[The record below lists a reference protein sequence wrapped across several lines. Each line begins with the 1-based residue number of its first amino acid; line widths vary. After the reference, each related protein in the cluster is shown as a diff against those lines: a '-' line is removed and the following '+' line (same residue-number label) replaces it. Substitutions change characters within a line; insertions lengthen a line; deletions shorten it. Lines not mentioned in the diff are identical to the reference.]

1 MMKIVIVGFGTGG
14 YSAALAA
21 TKYNPKARVLILEKK
36 SYELISVCGMPY
48 VLEDLVE
55 IQKLKHEIVASR
67 VEKLLNHEV
76 SRIDVEKKKVFARN
90 LAENKDVEV
99 SYDKLILA
107 TGTKPFIPPIKGL
120 KRFLS
125 KGVYL
130 LETLEDLKRLLELA
144 SSSKKCVVIGASAIG
159 LETSLA
165 LKRRGLSVTLIEAL
179 YQVFQR
185 GFDYDMARLIENY
198 ISEEGVF
205 LRTNTQVEEVFGEER
220 ARGVAVEG
228 ERIETDFI
236 LLSCGVKPNIELAST
251 GIKIGRLGIR
261 VNERMET
268 SAKDVYAIG
277 DCAEVFSLIDK
288 KPILMQ
294 LAISAYRQGV
304 IAGTNAT
311 GGNLKYSGALNTF
324 VSLVGN
330 LEIAGTGFNSLVAEE
345 RGYKILTS
353 KARGFTKTDYFPKS
367 ERLTL
372 KLVVDEKTKRI
383 LGGQVVGGRNSSWR
397 VNVLACAIK
406 AGMTLN
412 DLSNLELCYN
422 PPVSETYDVLLKAAD
437 LGVRRGRR

>member
-1 MMKIVIVGFGTGG
+1 MTKIVIVGFGTGG

-21 TKYNPKARVLILEKK
+21 IKNDPKAQVLILEKK

-107 TGTKPFIPPIKGL
+107 TGTKPLVPSIKGL
-120 KRFLS
+120 ERFLL

-130 LETLEDLKRLLELA
+130 LETLEDLERLLELA
-144 SSSKKCVVIGASAIG
+144 SSSKKCVVIGASAVG
-159 LETSLA
+159 LETSVA
-165 LKRRGLSVTLIEAL
+165 LKRRGLHVTLIEAL

-205 LRTNTQVEEVFGEER
+205 LRTNTFVEEVFGEER
-220 ARGVAVEG
+220 AKGIVVEG

-236 LLSCGVKPNIELAST
+236 LLSTGVKPNIELAST

-268 SAKDVYAIG
+268 SAKDVYA
-277 DCAEVFSLIDK
+277 
-288 KPILMQ
+288 
-294 LAISAYRQGV
+294 
-304 IAGTNAT
+304 
-311 GGNLKYSGALNTF
+311 
-324 VSLVGN
+324 
-330 LEIAGTGFNSLVAEE
+330 
-345 RGYKILTS
+345 
-353 KARGFTKTDYFPKS
+353 
-367 ERLTL
+367 
-372 KLVVDEKTKRI
+372 
-383 LGGQVVGGRNSSWR
+383 
-397 VNVLACAIK
+397 
-406 AGMTLN
+406 
-412 DLSNLELCYN
+412 
-422 PPVSETYDVLLKAAD
+422 
-437 LGVRRGRR
+437 